1 MRILILLMI
10 LSVAASCGSP
20 SAALPELDLMAHGL
34 PIKLKAPEGS
44 KVVMSDM
51 GLMKDVTV
59 THGDNYAL
67 QIFSSDVISSNMAE
81 VKQERLG
88 EVKNNPFF
96 SKVIEDGEAGFIF
109 EKVRPDSTKNYD
121 FRHIRFQ
128 GDKQYIFQTSMIGK
142 FSEEDVRAMYD
153 SVK

>member
-1 MRILILLMI
+1 MRILILLLI
-10 LSVAASCGSP
+10 LSSAISCGSP
-20 SAALPELDLMAHGL
+20 AASLPELDLMAHGL

-59 THGDNYAL
+59 TNGDSYAL
-67 QIFSSDVISSNMAE
+67 QIFSTDIISNNMDDI
-81 VKQERLG
+81 KQERLR

-96 SKVIEDGEAGFIF
+96 SKVVVDEAAGFIF

-128 GDKQYIFQTSMIGK
+128 GDKQYIFQTSMIGS
-142 FSEEDVRAMYD
+142 FSKEDVESMYD

>member
-1 MRILILLMI
+1 MRILILLLFI
-10 LSVAASCGSP
+10 SSALSCGSS
-20 SAALPELDLMAHGL
+20 SASMPELDLMSHGL
-34 PIKLKAPEGS
+34 PIKVKAPLES
-44 KVVMSDM
+44 KIVVSDM

-59 THGDNYAL
+59 THGDAYAL
-67 QIFSSDVISSNMAE
+67 QIFSSDVISSNIND
-81 VKQERLG
+81 VKQERLR

-96 SKVIEDGEAGFIF
+96 SKIVVEEDAGFIF

-142 FSEEDVRAMYD
+142 FSQEDVQTMYD